1 MTVDFTGVA
10 FTVFGVPIYWYGIMY
25 LVAISAGWWLGRY
38 RIRKYPQWG
47 WSAQQMDDLVFYAA
61 LGIILG
67 GRIGYLLFYDLGR
80 LLDEPTLFAMLKRI
94 VAIRDGGMSFHGG
107 LLGVMFAC
115 WLFARKQGWAY
126 FKVMDFIA
134 PLVPLGLGA
143 GRIGNFINGELW
155 GKPTDLPWGM
165 IFKKANDGLLR
176 HPNPLYE
183 AFLEG
188 LVLFVV
194 LWWFSSRPRPRMAVA
209 GMFAVLYSVFRFGIE
224 FVRMP
229 DAHLGY
235 LAFDWLTMGHLL
247 TLPLLALGI
256 WLIWKAYSRPVYD
269 TAGDPGDE
277 KGGRNRGKGRGA

>member
-10 FTVFGVPIYWYGIMY
+10 FTIFDFPIYWYGIMY
-25 LVAISAGWWLGRY
+25 LVAIGSGWLLGRY
-38 RIRKYPQWG
+38 RIRKHPEWG

-80 LLDEPTLFAMLKRI
+80 IFDEPTFFDAVKR
-94 VAIRDGGMSFHGG
+94 VFAIRDGGMSFHGG
-107 LLGVMFAC
+107 LLGVMLAC
-115 WLFARKQGWAY
+115 WLFARKQGWAF

-209 GMFAVLYSVFRFGIE
+209 GLFAVLYSVFRFGIE
-224 FVRMP
+224 FVREP

-256 WLIWKAYSRPVYD
+256 YLIWKAYSRPVYD
-269 TAGDPGDE
+269 TAGEAREGD
-277 KGGRNRGKGRGA
+277 A